1 MRKLALATV
10 LAGALLLGLVALDL
24 DVDTGAASATP
35 AESPKLFYVLEP
47 GRTLSLAVEPDT
59 ERVKLVCLAQLPLD
73 DPLRDGY
80 DLGFTAVLVDDAG
93 DEVWQTPVWL
103 HTRRTV
109 AQGPDGNDRAYLV
122 AEDALLTDERVLE
135 LDLGP
140 LGGMGGELRL
150 DPLAD
155 AEHPILVRPYR
166 RMPLETQARAYRL
179 QTLEE
184 WRRQLMSRRIG
195 ASTWHE
201 IDPGEQDRLSSFRW
215 YRMEA
220 RGARVRDYAT
230 RLVVLSDYR
239 GEGAE
244 ERARWHFL
252 DPGRAVALNLR
263 GPARV
268 QLEVRP
274 IDEDP
279 RPADV
284 SLVTVSQAGAIAVE
298 PLPLDAGGRGDHAVE
313 APPGEVITLS
323 VVNTGGAPV
332 RVSAT
337 TADVPLGVFAGTS
350 ASFDRETGQ
359 YRLGPDIRILR
370 MHRLRSDEASLEY
383 ELRPHPSGLDRVR
396 VEARTTGDRA
406 VQIVAELVD
415 DGGRVL
421 QRDTIACPAQPSF
434 YEVAGTLEPGAMPTA
449 AGQPTRFE
457 LWVGDG
463 ARRLRLSADGVADV
477 AVSVPMTDSWEPAV
491 ADEVYQLDTHGVAL
505 RYAPLVDRTWIP
517 FNPADLEGLAAAGRE
532 VCVSAQVR
540 LEPSDAALVDD
551 LALNPLHWAPAAT
564 TRRSGVA
571 WNPEGTVARQ
581 RLLERWSTGRGRAG
595 WWPEGAWTRLRAGEE
610 MGLLLGQ
617 DGRDELRLSMWLS
630 DPQTM
635 GTGASLRLDDAE
647 ISRFSLVAE
656 QMDLRAGPLPVGD
669 HRVVLD
675 VQDPDVLALVDRPPS
690 GSAGSRELYRARTV
704 FDLPADT
711 PLRVVL
717 PVPED
722 AGARLYFIPYY
733 EVDAERSWPTS
744 TASYTVDVGGERD
757 LCAPFGRTTP
767 LRIEGTV
774 QAQGRAWGFLA
785 DRRSQTLVAAE
796 PIRVPIGDDL
806 EGGPVEV
813 TLTRS
818 GGGDRVWVRLVAYGV
833 PAQARPEG
841 AQWVEVARLATG
853 DEP

>member
-10 LAGALLLGLVALDL
+10 LAGALLLGLVGLGLDL
-24 DVDTGAASATP
+24 DPDSEATAP
-35 AESPKLFYVLEP
+35 TESPKLFYVLEP
-47 GRTLSLAVEPDT
+47 GRPLALAVEPDT

-73 DPLRDGY
+73 APPRDGY
-80 DLGFTAVLVDDAG
+80 DIGFNAVLVDDAG

-103 HTRRTV
+103 HTHRT
-109 AQGPDGNDRAYLV
+109 AGQGLGGQARAYLV
-122 AEDALLTDERVLE
+122 ARDALLTDERVLE

-140 LGGMGGELRL
+140 LGGLGGELRL
-150 DPLAD
+150 DPLAE

-184 WRRQLMSRRIG
+184 WRRKLMSRRIG

-201 IDPGEQDRLSSFRW
+201 IDPDEQDLLSSFRW

-239 GEGAE
+239 GEGAD
-244 ERARWHFL
+244 ERARWHYL

-268 QLEVRP
+268 RLEARP
-274 IDEDP
+274 IEDGG
-279 RPADV
+279 RPAAM
-284 SLVTVSQAGAIAVE
+284 SLVTVSQTGAITVE
-298 PLPLDAGGRGDHAVE
+298 PLPLDEAGRGELAVE

-323 VVNTGGAPV
+323 VLNTGDAPA

-337 TADVPLGVFAGTS
+337 TADVPLGIFAGTS

-370 MHRLRSDEASLEY
+370 MHRLRPADAPLEY
-383 ELRPHPSGLDRVR
+383 ELRPHASGLDRVR
-396 VEARTTGDRA
+396 VEARAAGEVD
-406 VQIVAELVD
+406 VQLTAEIVD

-421 QRDTIACPAQPSF
+421 YRDAIACPAQPSF

-449 AGQPTRFE
+449 AGQPTRVE

-463 ARRLRLSADGVADV
+463 GRRLRLTADGVADV

-491 ADEVYQLDTHGVAL
+491 ADAAYQLDTDGVAL

-551 LALNPLHWAPAAT
+551 LVFNPLRWAPEAT

-581 RLLERWSTGRGRAG
+581 RLLERWSSGRGRAG

-610 MGLLLGQ
+610 MGLLLGE

-630 DPQTM
+630 DPQIM
-635 GTGASLRLDDAE
+635 GSDASLRLDDAE

-669 HRVVLD
+669 HRVELD

-690 GSAGSRELYRARTV
+690 SSAGARELYRARTV
-704 FDLPADT
+704 FDLPAGT
-711 PLRVVL
+711 PLRVLL
-717 PVPED
+717 PVPD
-722 AGARLYFIPYY
+722 GAGARLYFIPYY
-733 EVDAERSWPTS
+733 EVESGASWPAS
-744 TASYTVDVGGERD
+744 TASFAVDVGGQRD
-757 LCAPFGRTTP
+757 LCAPFSRTTP
-767 LRIEGTV
+767 QRIEGV
-774 QAQGRAWGFLA
+774 VLAQGRASGFLA
-785 DRRSQTLVAAE
+785 DRRSQTLVAAA

-813 TLTRS
+813 TLTRT
-818 GGGDRVWVRLVAYGV
+818 GGGERMWVRLVAYGV

-841 AQWVEVARLATG
+841 AQWVEVARMAPG